1 MLRLIAPLLGGLAN
15 GSMKTAVK
23 STRDQAIC
31 YLIIGLS
38 LLFATAFLCIIAF
51 IALNWIVPPIWAAT
65 VILIFWL
72 VVALFVFFIGR
83 NISAKRRKIY
93 KEQMNEERANLVAAS
108 AVAAIPALL
117 KDKKTLA
124 IVIPLIGLAALL
136 FWNKDKNT
144 KS

>member
-31 YLIIGLS
+31 YFIIGFS
-38 LLFATAFLCIIAF
+38 LFFAVAFLCVIAF
-51 IALNWIVPPIWAAT
+51 IALNWIVSPIWAAT
-65 VILIFWL
+65 FIFVFWL
-72 VVALFVFFIGR
+72 VVAMSGFFVGR
-83 NISAKRRKIY
+83 SISAKRRKIY
-93 KEQMNEERANLVAAS
+93 EEQMNEERANLVTAS
-108 AVAAIPALL
+108 VVAAIPALL
-117 KDKKTLA
+117 KDKKTLTIA
-124 IVIPLIGLAALL
+124 IPLIGLATLL